1 MYEELTWTM
10 KVSAP
15 KPFFFEGG
23 PRAVLMLH
31 GFTGSSADVRMLGR
45 FLQKEGYTCMGPQY
59 RGHGVPPEEL
69 LEFGPNDWWQD
80 VQDAYQALKDKGYD
94 EIVVCGLSLG
104 GVMSLRV
111 ASEMRVKG
119 VIPMCAPTEVDATDR
134 LYKGVKAYAREYKS
148 REAKS
153 PEQIEQ
159 EMAEFKPMPTLT
171 DLRAFVK
178 ETKSRLGDIFVPALV
193 IQGAKDQMVDPE
205 SAHEIY
211 EGINAFQKEL
221 LMYEQSG
228 HVITLDKEKEK
239 LHQDVLD
246 FLETLDWSV

>member
-1 MYEELTWTM
+1 MTLAM
-10 KVSAP
+10 KITAP

-59 RGHGVPPEEL
+59 RGHAVPPEEL
-69 LEFGPNDWWQD
+69 LQYGPADWWED
-80 VQDAYQALKDKGYD
+80 VLNAYQSLKEKGYE
-94 EIVVCGLSLG
+94 EIAVCGLSLG
-104 GVMSLRV
+104 GVMSLRL
-111 ASEMRVKG
+111 ASEENVKG
-119 VIPMCAPTEVDATDR
+119 VIPMCAPTGIDAEDR

-148 REAKS
+148 REDKS

-159 EMAEFKPMPTLT
+159 EMADFKPMPTLK
-171 DLRAFVK
+171 DLRAFVRDTT
-178 ETKSRLGDIFVPALV
+178 TKLEDIFVPALV
-193 IQGAKDQMVDPE
+193 VQGAKDQMVDPE

-211 EGINAFQKEL
+211 EAINAFQKEL
-221 LMYEQSG
+221 LMYEESG